1 MHTTKEPPM
10 TIDWSSVERIA
21 RSAERDG
28 GTVGVSIIAP
38 GGERFAYGGDRTIP
52 AASTVKIPIMVEIY
66 RQVERGERSLDDLFT
81 LRDEDK
87 TPGSGVLLHIHD
99 GVQLALNDLIYLMI
113 SISDNTATNLLIDM
127 AGMEQ
132 VNATMRSLGMKDSV
146 LGRKM
151 RGRPAIE
158 GEQENWATA
167 DDYARAVQSILNRE
181 AASVESCERMEAM
194 LEKQQNPRRLARY
207 LPKLDGLRWGSKTGT
222 ITGVCN
228 EAGFITTP
236 AGTLIISVLTQGL
249 VDAHTAEQVIGDVA
263 RAAWQASGILESA
276 RIA

>member
-1 MHTTKEPPM
+1 MST
-10 TIDWSSVERIA
+10 DWSEVENIA
-21 RSAERDG
+21 REAERDG
-28 GTVGVSIIAP
+28 GTVGASIIAP
-38 GGERFAYGGDRTIP
+38 GDERFAYQGDRAIP
-52 AASTVKIPIMVEIY
+52 AASTVKIPLMIEIY
-66 RQVERGERSLDDLFT
+66 RQIERGERSLTDLLT

-87 TPGSGVLLHIHD
+87 TPGSGVLLHLHD
-99 GVQLALNDLIYLMI
+99 GIQLTLNDLVYLMI

-132 VNATMRSLGMKDSV
+132 VNATMRALSMRNSV

-167 DDYARAVQSILNRE
+167 NDYARAVQSILNRE
-181 AASVESCERMEAM
+181 AASAESCGRMEAM

-207 LPKLDGLRWGSKTGT
+207 LPKVDGLRWGSKTGT

-228 EAGFITTP
+228 EAGFITTS
-236 AGTLIISVLTQGL
+236 AGTLIVSVFTQGL
-249 VDAHTAEQVIGDVA
+249 ADAHVAEQTIGEIA
-263 RAAWQASGILESA
+263 RAAWEACGILGA
-276 RIA
+276 VRTA